1 MTIELVVTY
10 NKETYKYNC
19 KTLQEASKIVHSY
32 IGMPD
37 YGDLN
42 CEMNLNGFI
51 TEDFMNMWSRFQKEQ
66 IIEKR
71 IEDLEKD
78 FE

>member
-19 KTLQEASKIVHSY
+19 KSLQEASKVVHSY

-37 YGDLN
+37 YGDLK
-42 CEMNLNGFI
+42 CEMNLTGM
-51 TEDFMNMWSRFQKEQ
+51 TEEYMNIWSRFQKEQ

-71 IEDLEKD
+71 LEDLEKD

>member
-19 KTLQEASKIVHSY
+19 ESLQEASKVVHSY

-37 YGDLN
+37 YGDLK
-42 CEMNLNGFI
+42 CEMNLNDI
-51 TEDFMNMWSRFQKEQ
+51 TEDDMNIWSRFQKEQ

>member
-10 NKETYKYNC
+10 HNETYKYDC
-19 KTLQEASKIVHSY
+19 KSLQEASKIVHSY

-37 YGDLN
+37 YVDLN
-42 CEMNLNGFI
+42 CEMNLNNI
-51 TEDFMNMWSRFQKEQ
+51 TEDDMNVWSRFQKEQ

-71 IEDLEKD
+71 LEDLEKD

>member
-10 NKETYKYNC
+10 HNETNKYNC
-19 KTLQEASKIVHSY
+19 KSLQEASKIVHSY

-37 YGDLN
+37 YGDFH
-42 CEMNLNGFI
+42 CEMNFNGM
-51 TEDFMNMWSRFQKEQ
+51 TEEFMNIWSRFQKEQ
-66 IIEKR
+66 IIEQR
-71 IEDLEKD
+71 LEDLEKD

>member
-1 MTIELVVTY
+1 MTIELLITY
-10 NKETYKYNC
+10 NKETFKYNC
-19 KTLQEASKIVHSY
+19 KSLQDASKIVHSY

-37 YGDLN
+37 YGDLK
-42 CEMNLNGFI
+42 CGMNLNDL
-51 TEDFMNMWSRFQKEQ
+51 TDADMNILSRFQKEQ

-78 FE
+78 FV

>member
-10 NKETYKYNC
+10 HNETYKYNC

-37 YGDLN
+37 YGDLK
-42 CEMNLNGFI
+42 CEMNLTGM
-51 TEDFMNMWSRFQKEQ
+51 TEEYMNIWSLYQKEQ

-71 IEDLEKD
+71 LEDLEKD

>member
-19 KTLQEASKIVHSY
+19 ESFKEVSKIVNSY

-42 CEMNLNGFI
+42 CEINLTDI
-51 TEDFMNMWSRFQKEQ
+51 TEDDKNILSRFLKEQ

-71 IEDLEKD
+71 LEDLEKD

>member
-19 KTLQEASKIVHSY
+19 KSLQEASKIVHSY

-37 YGDLN
+37 YGDLK
-42 CEMNLNGFI
+42 CEMNLNDL
-51 TEDFMNMWSRFQKEQ
+51 TENDMNVWSRFQKEQ

>member
-10 NKETYKYNC
+10 NKETFKYNC
-19 KTLQEASKIVHSY
+19 KSLQDASKIVHSY

-37 YGDLN
+37 YGDFH
-42 CEMNLNGFI
+42 CEMNLNDL
-51 TEDFMNMWSRFQKEQ
+51 TENDMNILSRFQKEQ

-71 IEDLEKD
+71 IKDLEKD

>member
-1 MTIELVVTY
+1 MIELVITY
-10 NKETYKYNC
+10 NKETFKYNC
-19 KTLQEASKIVHSY
+19 ESLQEVSKIVHSY

-37 YGDLN
+37 YGDFH
-42 CEMNLNGFI
+42 CEMNLNAL
-51 TEDFMNMWSRFQKEQ
+51 TEDYMNAWSRFQKEQ

>member
-19 KTLQEASKIVHSY
+19 ESLQDVSKIVNSY

-37 YGDLN
+37 YGDLK
-42 CEMNLNGFI
+42 CELNINGISEDDMNI
-51 TEDFMNMWSRFQKEQ
+51 WSRFLKEQ

>member
-19 KTLQEASKIVHSY
+19 ESFKEVSKIVHSY

-42 CEMNLNGFI
+42 CEMNLTDM
-51 TEDFMNMWSRFQKEQ
+51 TEDDVNVLSRFRKEQ
-66 IIEKR
+66 IIEQR
-71 IEDLEKD
+71 LEDLEKD

>member
-10 NKETYKYNC
+10 HNETYKYKC
-19 KTLQEASKIVHSY
+19 KTLQEASKVVHSY

-37 YGDLN
+37 YGDLK
-42 CEMNLNGFI
+42 CEMNLNDI
-51 TEDFMNMWSRFQKEQ
+51 TEDDMNVWSRFQKEQ